1 MKKAIYVMD
10 QRSFDLVYPKF
21 VREEIGELVEVVAEP
36 MNKEQLLNDLSILE
50 EVEVLLTGWGGP
62 TLDEGLLEYAPNLK
76 AVLYAAGSIKSIAT
90 DVAWKRGIL
99 FSTAVTANGR
109 PVAEFTLSQILFC
122 LKNGWQFVRDIQ
134 VTKQYPPKPFEL
146 KGAYRSVVGLISLST
161 VGRHTLEL
169 LQPFDIDVLAY
180 DPFVS
185 EEEANKLGVTM
196 CSLEDIFRYADVV
209 SLHTP
214 LLKETIGMITG
225 GHFTLMKQGASF
237 INTARGAIVREKE
250 MIEVLQDRTDIT
262 AVLDVTDPEPP
273 EQGSPLFQMQNV
285 VITPHLAGSEGEEC
299 GRMGAYMLEE
309 LKRYINEEPLQWS
322 VSKEQFQKMA

>member
-1 MKKAIYVMD
+1 MKKAMYVMD

-21 VREEIGELVEVVAEP
+21 VREEIGELVDIEVEP

-50 EVEVLLTGWGGP
+50 EVEILLTGWGGP
-62 TLDEGLLEYAPNLK
+62 TLDERLLEHAPNLK

-90 DVAWKRGIL
+90 DAAWERGIL
-99 FSTAVTANGR
+99 FTTAVTANGR

-122 LKNGWQFVRDIQ
+122 LKNGWQFVRDIRSLER
-134 VTKQYPPKPFEL
+134 YPAKPFEI
-146 KGAYRSVVGLISLST
+146 KGAYRSTVGLISLST

-169 LQPFDIDVLAY
+169 LKPFDMDVLAF
-180 DPFVS
+180 DPFVT
-185 EEEANKLGVTM
+185 EEEANRLGVTM
-196 CSLEDIFRYADVV
+196 CSLEDIFRKADIV

-225 GHFTLMKQGASF
+225 DHFSLMKNGASF

-250 MIEVLQDRTDIT
+250 MIEVLRDRIDIT

-273 EQGSPLFQMQNV
+273 EQGSELYQMANV
-285 VITPHLAGSEGEEC
+285 VLTPHLAGSEGEEC

>member
-21 VREEIGELVEVVAEP
+21 VREEIEQLVDIVAEP
-36 MNKEQLLNDLSILE
+36 INKEQMLDDLSVLQ
-50 EVEVLLTGWGGP
+50 EVEILLTGWGCP
-62 TLDEGLLEYAPNLK
+62 ALDERLLEHAPNLK
-76 AVLYAAGSIKSIAT
+76 AVLYAAGSIKTVAT
-90 DVAWKRGIL
+90 EAAWERGIL
-99 FSTAVTANGR
+99 FTTAVSANGQ

-122 LKNGWQFVRDIQ
+122 LKNGWQFVRSIEATQ
-134 VTKQYPPKPFEL
+134 QYPAKPFAI

-161 VGRHTLEL
+161 VGRHTVEL
-169 LQPFDIDVLAY
+169 LKPFDIDILAY

-185 EEEANKLGVTM
+185 EEEANQLGVKL
-196 CSLEDIFRYADVV
+196 CSLEDIFHKADVV

-214 LLKETIGMITG
+214 LLEETIGMITAN
-225 GHFTLMKQGASF
+225 HFSVMKQGASF
-237 INTARGAIVREKE
+237 INTARGAVVREKE
-250 MIEVLQDRTDIT
+250 MIDVLQHRTDIT

-273 EQGSPLFQMQNV
+273 VQGSPLYQMQNV
-285 VITPHLAGSEGEEC
+285 VLTPHLAGSEGEEC

-322 VSKEQFQKMA
+322 VSKQQFQKMA